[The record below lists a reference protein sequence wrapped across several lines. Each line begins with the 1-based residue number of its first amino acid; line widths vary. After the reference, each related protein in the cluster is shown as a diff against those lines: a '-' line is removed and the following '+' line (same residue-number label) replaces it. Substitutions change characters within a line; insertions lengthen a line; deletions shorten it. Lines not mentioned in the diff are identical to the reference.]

1 MASGMLLSKVSA
13 SEVAVDPVVVATTNA
28 ELIANAADATVAVE
42 VEILR
47 TVAPVKDA
55 KAVRVAKFIACA
67 AAALV
72 AIEDGIVIVQ
82 AVSIARTAVPV
93 VNKRAAVASPVLVA

>member
-1 MASGMLLSKVSA
+1 MLLSKVSA
-13 SEVAVDPVVVATTNA
+13 SEVAVDPVVVATTSA
-28 ELIANAADATVAVE
+28 ELVANAADATVAVE

-47 TVAPVKDA
+47 TVAPVSDATVA